1 MRVLVLGA
9 YGMLGHR
16 LFIELGRD
24 HEVRGTCRR
33 IIDDGLHAGLV
44 PADRLISGVDAE
56 RFESAAEAMS
66 RTDPDAVVNCIGI
79 VKQLREAQDPVK
91 SVRVNSLFPH
101 LLADEC
107 ARRGIRLVHFST
119 DCVFSGRKGMYTE
132 DDPPDPVDL
141 YGKSKLAGE
150 LHGEGAVTIRTSLV
164 GRELGSSNGLV
175 EWFLANRGGSVKGY
189 TNAVFSGF
197 TTAEMARV
205 VRKVLTEH
213 RDAHGVWHVASK
225 PISKYDLL
233 MLMNDRMRLGTRIEP
248 AELPRIDRSL
258 DGGRF
263 ERATGYSPPSW
274 EDMVDELATEAPMYE
289 AAHNDEG

>member
-1 MRVLVLGA
+1 MRILVLGA

-56 RFESAAEAMS
+56 RFESAAEAIS
-66 RTDPDAVVNCIGI
+66 GTAPDAVVNCIGI
-79 VKQLREAQDPVK
+79 VKQLKEALDPVK

-107 ARRGIRLVHFST
+107 VRRGIRLVHFST
-119 DCVFSGRKGMYTE
+119 DCVFSGRKGVYAE

-175 EWFLANRGGSVKGY
+175 EWFLRNRGGKVKGY

-205 VRKVLTEH
+205 VWKVLED
-213 RDAHGVWHVASK
+213 RPGMSGVWHVASK

-233 MLMNDRMRLGTRIEP
+233 MLVNEKMGLGIEMEQE
-248 AELPRIDRSL
+248 ELPRTDRSL
-258 DGGRF
+258 DGSRF
-263 ERATGYSPPSW
+263 EKETGYSPPSW
-274 EDMVDELATEAPMYE
+274 EAMVDGLASEAPQYE
-289 AAHNDEG
+289 DHTR